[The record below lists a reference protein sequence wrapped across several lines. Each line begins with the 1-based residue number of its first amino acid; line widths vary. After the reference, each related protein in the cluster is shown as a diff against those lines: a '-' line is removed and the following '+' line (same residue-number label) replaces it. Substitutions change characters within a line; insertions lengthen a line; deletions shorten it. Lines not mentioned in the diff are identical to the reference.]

1 MERVRDQHTE
11 SAGGPDP
18 LQLFCMRGWSIPLG
32 RWMGVELRVHVFF
45 PLLAAVCLGLAGSD
59 GGAHPLA
66 RGLGL
71 FMVLVA
77 AVAVRETARL
87 LVAAWLGL
95 RLRAILLLPI
105 GGLFAYADPES
116 QEGASQGGGQFAL
129 ALAGPL
135 ANVAT
140 GLLLAAAFLGAS
152 GNVKLVSQPWISSA
166 WLVRSMVWM
175 QVGLGLLHLLPAYP
189 LDGGRLLRSTLA
201 RNRGF
206 APASRIAA
214 GLGQALALGA
224 MVSGLFLRDYWLS
237 IAGLF
242 VMFGAQIEDQ
252 GVFFQSVVD
261 TVHMREVML
270 TDFATLSPSDTLA
283 DALVRCVHSLQED
296 FPVVRGPQLVGIV
309 SRQRILDAL
318 RNDGNG
324 YVQAVMSKAFQVA
337 RPGDTLG
344 KTIRRIQT
352 GRGLSLIPIT
362 ESGRVVGIVSVQN
375 LMSSMSLLAEQR
387 RLEREIAREDAR

>member
-1 MERVRDQHTE
+1 
-11 SAGGPDP
+11 
-18 LQLFCMRGWSIPLG
+18 
-32 RWMGVELRVHVFF
+32 MGVELRVHVFF
-45 PLLAAVCLGLAGSD
+45 PLLAVVCLGISASD
-59 GGAHPLA
+59 GLA

-71 FMVLVA
+71 FLVLVA
-77 AVAVRETARL
+77 AVVVRETARL

-116 QEGASQGGGQFAL
+116 QESANGGGGQFAM

-135 ANVAT
+135 ANGAT
-140 GLLLAAAFLGAS
+140 ALMLAAAFLGAS
-152 GNVKLVSQPWISSA
+152 GEIRLLDQPFITSA
-166 WLVRSMVWM
+166 YLLRSMVWM
-175 QVGLGLLHLLPAYP
+175 QAGMGLLHLLPAYP
-189 LDGGRLLRSTLA
+189 LDFGRLIRGNFA
-201 RNRGF
+201 RKHGF
-206 APASRIAA
+206 ALAGRAAS
-214 GLGQALALGA
+214 GLGQVLALATMAGGML
-224 MVSGLFLRDYWLS
+224 LHNPWLI
-237 IAGLF
+237 IAGF
-242 VMFGAQIEDQ
+242 FIMIGAQVEDQ

-309 SRQRILDAL
+309 SRQRIVDAL

-324 YVQAVMSKAFQVA
+324 YVQSVMSRAFQVA
-337 RPGDTLG
+337 QPEDTLG
-344 KTIRRIQT
+344 TTIRRLT
-352 GRGLSLIPIT
+352 AGHGLPLIPIT
-362 ESGRVVGIVSVQN
+362 DSGRVVGIVSVQN

-387 RLEREIAREDAR
+387 RLEREEARQGSGD